1 MAGKPNSDLYNLRP
15 DLYDLMHEDH
25 VDDVRFVRD
34 YAATLVGDARV
45 LELGCGTGRLL
56 LPLLEAGASVT
67 GLDREPVML
76 RTAADRLAKY
86 GDRVRLIEGEMT
98 RFEAPG
104 DPFDLA
110 IVGLNTF
117 MHLLTIRNQLACLEC
132 VHRHLRPGGNLL
144 IDLASPHA
152 ALRDTQH
159 GVVLH
164 RFSRALPASPDVLVT
179 LWSATVFSTAQ
190 QLAHTSLLF
199 DEVTGE
205 TGTLRRTVSD
215 IVLRLTYRYELE
227 HLLARTGFTVRSLY
241 GDYESSP
248 YDDESERLIC
258 LAAALA

>member
-1 MAGKPNSDLYNLRP
+1 MAGKPSGDLYRVRP
-15 DLYDLMHEDH
+15 DLYDLMHEDQ
-25 VDDVRFVRD
+25 VEDVRFVRD
-34 YAATLVGDARV
+34 YAATLIAGARV

-56 LPLLEAGASVT
+56 LPLLDAGASVT
-67 GLDREPVML
+67 GIDREPAML
-76 RTAADRLAKY
+76 KTAADRLTKY
-86 GDRVRLIEGEMT
+86 GGRVQLIEGDMT

-104 DPFDLA
+104 DPFDLV

-132 VHRHLRPGGNLL
+132 IHRHLRPGGSLL

-152 ALRDTQH
+152 ALRDTQQ

-164 RFSRALPASPDVLVT
+164 RFSRTLAGNPEVLVT
-179 LWSATVFSTAQ
+179 LWSATVFSTAK

-199 DEVTGE
+199 DEVDAE
-205 TGTLRRTVSD
+205 TGAFRRTVSD

-227 HLLARTGFTVRSLY
+227 HLLARTGFTARSLY

-248 YDDESERLIC
+248 YEDESERLIC